1 METMERHLVKIF
13 LQEISRPPGP
23 EMENAICRESHSLAA
38 GFALGMVLLGVISRY
53 TLLLIIRFSYIFTRI
68 K

>member
-23 EMENAICRESHSLAA
+23 EMENAVNRESHSLAA
-38 GFALGMVLLGVISRY
+38 GFALGFVLLAVVIVFHPSNDLSFVIY
-53 TLLLIIRFSYIFTRI
+53 
-68 K
+68 